1 MDVDAATAAFEYYNG
16 FTAVFPI
23 KIVRS
28 PTSDGQW
35 AVDMLVSRSHLR
47 CMIISSLIFALGK
60 ARLRFDRQEGLC

>member
-47 CMIISSLIFALGK
+47 CTSLLTCDS
-60 ARLRFDRQEGLC
+60 LRTMTEIRV

>member
-16 FTAVFPI
+16 YTAGFPI

-35 AVDMLVSRSHLR
+35 AVDMLVSRSHLPYFPLLT
-47 CMIISSLIFALGK
+47 CDSL
-60 ARLRFDRQEGLC
+60 RTMTETRV